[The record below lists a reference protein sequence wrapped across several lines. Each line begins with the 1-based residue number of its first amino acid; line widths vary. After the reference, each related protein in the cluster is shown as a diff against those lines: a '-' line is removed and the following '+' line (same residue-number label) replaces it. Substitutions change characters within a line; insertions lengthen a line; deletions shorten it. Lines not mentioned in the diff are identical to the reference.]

1 MKSGRKFNMHP
12 SVTNNIAMVFLVL
25 ILMAAAVTDLRDQR
39 IPNLLT
45 LPSILAA
52 LIYYTILSGTSGLFF
67 SLCGLAAGIGVLII
81 PYLLGGMGAGDAKL
95 MGAVGAFVGAQG
107 VFISFLLTAVAGGI
121 YALLLLIV
129 RRRHFKGFFRSK
141 LEALKT
147 SILTRQYIPDAMPEK
162 EPRLRLCYGLA
173 IALGSIAYIGLDLTG
188 FTFPI

>member
-1 MKSGRKFNMHP
+1 MHP
-12 SVTNNIAMVFLVL
+12 PVTNNMAMAFLVL
-25 ILMAAAVTDLRDQR
+25 MLAAAAVIDLRAQR

-52 LIYYTILSGTSGLFF
+52 LIYHTLLGGTSGLYF

-121 YALLLLIV
+121 YALLLLV
-129 RRRHFKGFFRSK
+129 ARRRHFKGFIRSK
-141 LEALKT
+141 LETLKT